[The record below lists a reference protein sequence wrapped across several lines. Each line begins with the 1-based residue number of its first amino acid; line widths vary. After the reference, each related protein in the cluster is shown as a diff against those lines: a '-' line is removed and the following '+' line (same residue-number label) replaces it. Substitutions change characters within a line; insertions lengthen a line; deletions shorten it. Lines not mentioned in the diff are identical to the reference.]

1 MIAVV
6 GGKWDLPHEFP
17 EEVNGNSG
25 DMIHTM
31 APLRIL
37 PNAVHQSDP
46 MFRLS
51 GARNFR
57 RYINKHSSHV
67 ALVLANVLRSELPDG
82 SPYSRLLNSLKK
94 YEKPIVVFGLGV
106 QSESMDLDSI
116 SLPPE
121 ATELMQFLS
130 SKCELLGVRG
140 PFTKK
145 VLEELCG
152 VQNAYVTGCP
162 SLYARPEGIRS
173 LRELWMG
180 GVNEPGRHGVSVTNL
195 QRPGERDLLVEAIR
209 SGAYLLEPVS
219 RSGFIYHKKL
229 QAGASPEL
237 PYYFNG
243 ILNERASDIDELRV
257 QEFYRNN
264 FKIFRDAGSWIDFN
278 RHHVSWSYG
287 TRFHVNMA
295 TLLSGRPA
303 LWVTH
308 DSRTQEMAEF
318 MHLPN
323 LPLSEVSGLTADRV
337 RSRLDLTDFFDNIT
351 DLFDNFSHYLTANG
365 LPGLDPLFPGE

>member
-1 MIAVV
+1 
-6 GGKWDLPHEFP
+6 
-17 EEVNGNSG
+17 
-25 DMIHTM
+25 
-31 APLRIL
+31 
-37 PNAVHQSDP
+37 
-46 MFRLS
+46 
-51 GARNFR
+51 
-57 RYINKHSSHV
+57 
-67 ALVLANVLRSELPDG
+67 
-82 SPYSRLLNSLKK
+82 
-94 YEKPIVVFGLGV
+94 
-106 QSESMDLDSI
+106 
-116 SLPPE
+116 
-121 ATELMQFLS
+121 
-130 SKCELLGVRG
+130 
-140 PFTKK
+140 
-145 VLEELCG
+145 
-152 VQNAYVTGCP
+152 
-162 SLYARPEGIRS
+162 
-173 LRELWMG
+173 MG

-219 RSGFIYHKKL
+219 RSGFVYHKKL

-337 RSRLDLTDFFDNIT
+337 RSRLDLTDFFDNIA
-351 DLFDNFSHYLTANG
+351 DLFDNFSHYSTANG